1 MLEEGGL
8 SSQVTEDLESH
19 VGHPPVCGQGRHCA
33 IWERTLPFPET
44 QLLTGPLIKP
54 RALSP
59 LA

>member
-44 QLLTGPLIKP
+44 
-54 RALSP
+54 
-59 LA
+59 